1 MNFKTMSAVLLSG
14 FCMVGASALMAADN
28 TAKAPVTTATPAQAN
43 VGQAIDNSSMP
54 ANPVVNSSM
63 PTSTSMPGNS
73 DDVTPDTA
81 TGDDD
86 Y

>member
-1 MNFKTMSAVLLSG
+1 MNLKKISAIMLSG
-14 FCMVGASALMAADN
+14 LCFVGVTASIAADA
-28 TAKAPVTTATPAQAN
+28 TTKPAPAAPAQVN
-43 VGQAIDNSSMP
+43 VGQATDNSSMP
-54 ANPVVNSSM
+54 AGANANSSM
-63 PTSTSMPGNS
+63 PMSASMPGNS

>member
-1 MNFKTMSAVLLSG
+1 MNFKKVSAIVLSSLC
-14 FCMVGASALMAADN
+14 FVGATALMAADN
-28 TAKAPVTTATPAQAN
+28 TPKPASATPAQTN
-43 VGQAIDNSSMP
+43 VGQMADNSSMP
-54 ANPVVNSSM
+54 MGSM
-63 PTSTSMPGNS
+63 PMSSSMPGNS